1 MYRNSLLPCVL
12 TAALLAPSAHAVEDE
27 TTLGFVF
34 TYLWYDL
41 YQGDDA
47 CKEPAIG
54 TAEYARPK
62 LPKSER
68 SGPMAGDLLQK
79 LRNYSIKGHTG
90 SDTNTQGI
98 LPATEARKNV
108 VHIPGNIDMCYRPAD
123 YDDPPH
129 RVVTGPTALGMDL
142 DRSDSAKASAAPKQ
156 CARQPFKSP
165 AGDEGIDN
173 QFYRV
178 IGCISSYRHDGAY
191 RALYSDEIQDRDRK
205 EGRNTTLLEITGVDD
220 PRNDD
225 DVQVGIFSS
234 LNPTQYD
241 SAAKG
246 LSWVSYTAGKEARW
260 NNVLKGRIKDGILT
274 TTPADVR
281 IHKVHNHSKGE
292 PAEWYIRDAR
302 LRLELRPDG
311 SAAGELA
318 GYFDL
323 ESLYDVEFKGYH
335 GAVMQ
340 SYYGYSCPAV
350 YASMKQLADGYPD
363 PATGQC
369 TAISSALKVEAVR
382 AFVFRSDTKGP
393 QQSARR

>member
-1 MYRNSLLPCVL
+1 MNRRSLLASVL
-12 TAALLAPSAHAVEDE
+12 TVTLLTSIAHAAENDKK
-27 TTLGFVF
+27 LGFVF

-54 TAEYARPK
+54 AAEYARPK

-68 SGPMAGDLLQK
+68 SGPMAGDLLEK
-79 LRNYSIKGHTG
+79 LRNYSLKGHTG
-90 SDTNTQGI
+90 HDTNTQGI
-98 LPATEARKNV
+98 LPPAEQRKNV
-108 VHIPGNIDMCYRPAD
+108 VWIPGNIDMCYHPAD

-129 RVVTGPTALGMDL
+129 RVVTGPTAFGMHL
-142 DRSDSAKASAAPKQ
+142 DAPKS
-156 CARQPFKSP
+156 CAQPTFTSP
-165 AGDEGIDN
+165 SGEKGINN

-225 DVQVGIFSS
+225 DVQVGIYSS
-234 LNPTQYD
+234 SNPTQYD

-246 LSWVSYTAGKEARW
+246 LAWVSYTAGKEARW
-260 NNVLKGRIKDGILT
+260 RNVLKGRIKDGILT
-274 TTPADVR
+274 TTPADIR
-281 IHKVHNHSKGE
+281 IHKVHNHSAGE
-292 PAEWYIRDAR
+292 AAEWYIRDAR
-302 LRLELRPDG
+302 LRLEIRPDG

-323 ESLYDVEFKGYH
+323 ESLYDVEFRGYH

-350 YASMKQLADGYPD
+350 YASMKQLADGHPD
-363 PATGQC
+363 PATGRC
-369 TAISSALKVEAVR
+369 TALSGALEVEAVR
-382 AFVFRSDTKGP
+382 AFVFQPDSKP
-393 QQSARR
+393 QQTARK